1 MMQYLESTGYKQ
13 STGGI
18 EPTKEKKNRKKT
30 WDAAPYTEHHCGS
43 WHAIVEVY
51 Q

>member
-18 EPTKEKKNRKKT
+18 EPTKEKKIARKHGMQRPIQNT
-30 WDAAPYTEHHCGS
+30 TAVLDM
-43 WHAIVEVY
+43 